1 MACSRRCTMTGGR
14 CRGCVRR
21 RGARARRRR
30 TRLLRCSSV
39 RRGRSRARRIATA
52 RVARTRTRALLC
64 MRSQA
69 LPRPRR
75 MHALRLP
82 TRSSSR
88 RRRLFRTLR
97 LAACTPFG
105 RRIRDSLFPI
115 FHRRLSSLVR
125 HSRDKREQNKQ
136 DERRE
141 ASHKDGAPRSLGFPA
156 PPLHPHKY
164 PGVRPGRGCHASTA
178 RRLPYE
184 SPAIAKSRSEE
195 ASQKSS
201 AALQNVG
208 GPTSDIWRRV
218 S

>member
-1 MACSRRCTMTGGR
+1 M
-14 CRGCVRR
+14 
-21 RGARARRRR
+21 
-30 TRLLRCSSV
+30 LRCSSV
-39 RRGRSRARRIATA
+39 RRGRPRARRIATA
-52 RVARTRTRALLC
+52 RVPRTSTRALLC
-64 MRSQA
+64 MRRQA

-125 HSRDKREQNKQ
+125 HSRDKREHRKQ
-136 DERRE
+136 ARRKTG
-141 ASHKDGAPRSLGFPA
+141 SKPQRRGTTLPRLPV

-184 SPAIAKSRSEE
+184 SPAIAESRSEE